1 MNGKTGLA
9 LVSLPAALPAGAL
22 AVLLILAFLS
32 YGDNIIERM
41 PTLGLILAGGM
52 LLLSTLV
59 FLMPAAILIF
69 GPKQEEAE
77 ETAEDDSEAQ
87 DEESEPAAEADEEA
101 VATQPKDSGSTE
113 EAELLDSDEA
123 AETVTAESDD
133 ELVAESDDFLDE
145 WDADEESEKK

>member
-9 LVSLPAALPAGAL
+9 LISLPAAVPAGAL
-22 AVLLILAFLS
+22 AVLLIVAFLS

-59 FLMPAAILIF
+59 FLMPAAIVVF
-69 GPKQEEAE
+69 GPKGEQADDAAE
-77 ETAEDDSEAQ
+77 G
-87 DEESEPAAEADEEA
+87 ESDVDGAPEPAAEADEA
-101 VATQPKDSGSTE
+101 AAATQPEASGSTE

-123 AETVTAESDD
+123 AEAVTAESDD
-133 ELVAESDDFLDE
+133 ELVAESDDFLNE
-145 WDADEESEKK
+145 WDSDDESEKK